1 MGLIEYLGVEIKMYI
16 YNILV
21 QLIYYSQGKHKYV
34 QQC

>member
-1 MGLIEYLGVEIKMYI
+1 MGLIEHLAVEIKMYI

-21 QLIYYSQGKHKYV
+21 LLIYYSQGKHKYV